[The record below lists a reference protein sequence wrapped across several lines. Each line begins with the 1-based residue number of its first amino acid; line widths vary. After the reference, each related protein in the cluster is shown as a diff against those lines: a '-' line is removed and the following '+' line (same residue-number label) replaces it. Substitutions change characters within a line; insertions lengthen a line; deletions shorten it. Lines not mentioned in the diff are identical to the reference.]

1 MTFHLKQVTR
11 RFGKSTAVDSV
22 TLDIPQGQMV
32 GVIGRSG
39 AGKSTLLRMIN
50 RLVDPTSGS
59 IHFGDLE
66 VSSLRGAA
74 LRHWQRDCAMIFQQ
88 FNLVPRLDVLT
99 NVMLGRLNHR
109 STVLSLFSIFTTE
122 ERLMAIAALERLGI
136 EHVAMQ
142 PAGTLSGGQQ
152 QRVAI
157 ARALMQSP
165 RMLLAD
171 EPIASLDPL
180 NAKIVMDALRD
191 INEREGITVITNLHT
206 LDTARNYCE
215 RIIGM
220 AGGRVVFDG
229 TPAELDARAVKDIY
243 GTDSHGAGIDETMTS
258 TSITIEGAELS
269 ARAQNPSAG
278 PEATAL
284 KPLSMAGL

>member
-1 MTFHLKQVTR
+1 M
-11 RFGKSTAVDSV
+11 RFKLENLNRQFGSNKAVDSV
-22 TLDIPQGQMV
+22 TLDIPAGQMV

-59 IHFGDLE
+59 IRFGDTE
-66 VSSLRGAA
+66 ISTLRGAA
-74 LRHWQRDCAMIFQQ
+74 LRNWQRDCAMIFQQ

-99 NVMLGRLNHR
+99 NVLLGRLNHR
-109 STVLSLFSIFTTE
+109 STALSLLNIFSRE

-136 EHVAMQ
+136 EQTALQ
-142 PAGTLSGGQQ
+142 AAGTLSGGQQ

-165 RMLLAD
+165 KMVLAD

-180 NAKIVMDALRD
+180 NAKIVMDALKS
-191 INEREGITVITNLHT
+191 INEHDGITVITNLHT
-206 LDTARNYCE
+206 LDTARAYCQ

-220 AGGRVVFDG
+220 SAGRVVFDG
-229 TPAELDARAVKDIY
+229 GPDELDSEAVQTIY
-243 GTDSHGAGIDETMTS
+243 GSDGAVLDESITS
-258 TSITIEGAELS
+258 TSINIPAAAPVA
-269 ARAQNPSAG
+269 ARAL
-278 PEATAL
+278 E
-284 KPLSMAGL
+284 PLVLHGV

>member
-1 MTFHLKQVTR
+1 MMFELKNVTR
-11 RFGKSTAVDSV
+11 RFGKKTAVDSV

-32 GVIGRSG
+32 GIIGRSG

-50 RLVDPTSGS
+50 RLQEPTSGS
-59 IHFGDLE
+59 IHFAGVE
-66 VSSLRGAA
+66 VSSLRGQA
-74 LRHWQRDCAMIFQQ
+74 LRNWQRDCAMIFQQ

-109 STVLSLFSIFTTE
+109 STTMSLLGLFSRE
-122 ERLMAIAALERLGI
+122 ERIHAIAALERLGI
-136 EHVAMQ
+136 EQTALQM
-142 PAGTLSGGQQ
+142 AGTLSGGQQ

-157 ARALMQSP
+157 ARALMQNP
-165 RMLLAD
+165 KMVLAD

-215 RIIGM
+215 RIVGM
-220 AGGRVVFDG
+220 AAGRVVFDG
-229 TPAELDARAVKDIY
+229 RPSELTADAVKRIY
-243 GTDSHGAGIDETMTS
+243 GTDKDGAGIDETMTS
-258 TSITIEGAELS
+258 TSINIPA
-269 ARAQNPSAG
+269 AVAANQSAG
-278 PEATAL
+278 LQPLAL
-284 KPLSMAGL
+284 AGL

>member
-1 MTFHLKQVTR
+1 MFELKNVTR
-11 RFGKSTAVDSV
+11 RFGKKLAVDSV

-32 GVIGRSG
+32 GIIGRSG

-50 RLVDPTSGS
+50 RLQEPSSGS
-59 IHFGDLE
+59 VHFAGVE
-66 VSSLRGAA
+66 VSGLRGQA
-74 LRHWQRDCAMIFQQ
+74 LRNWQRDCAMIFQQ

-109 STVLSLFSIFTTE
+109 STLLSLLNIFTRE
-122 ERLMAIAALERLGI
+122 ERVHAIAALERLGI
-136 EHVAMQ
+136 EQTALQ
-142 PAGTLSGGQQ
+142 AAGTLSGGQQ

-157 ARALMQSP
+157 ARALMQNP
-165 RMLLAD
+165 KMVLAD

-215 RIIGM
+215 RIVGM

-229 TPAELDARAVKDIY
+229 QPAELTAEAVKEIY
-243 GTDSHGAGIDETMTS
+243 GTDKDGAGIDETLTS
-258 TSITIEGAELS
+258 TSLESKRRAENVS
-269 ARAQNPSAG
+269 SGRVAKAA
-278 PEATAL
+278 AVH
-284 KPLSMAGL
+284 

>member
-1 MTFHLKQVTR
+1 MMFELKNVTR
-11 RFGKSTAVDSV
+11 RFGKKLAVDSV

-32 GVIGRSG
+32 GIIGRSG

-50 RLVDPTSGS
+50 RLQEPSSGT
-59 IHFGDLE
+59 IHFGGVE
-66 VSSLRGAA
+66 VSGLRGQP
-74 LRHWQRDCAMIFQQ
+74 LRNWQRDCAMIFQQ

-109 STVLSLFSIFTTE
+109 STILSLLNVFSRE
-122 ERLMAIAALERLGI
+122 ERIQAIAALERLGI
-136 EHVAMQ
+136 EQTALQ
-142 PAGTLSGGQQ
+142 AAGTLSGGQQ

-157 ARALMQSP
+157 ARALMQNP
-165 RMLLAD
+165 KMVLAD

-215 RIIGM
+215 RIVGM

-229 TPAELDARAVKDIY
+229 KPSELTSEAVKEIY
-243 GTDSHGAGIDETMTS
+243 GTDKDGAGIDETMTS
-258 TSITIEGAELS
+258 TAINMAPEGAEN
-269 ARAQNPSAG
+269 QSAG
-278 PEATAL
+278 NQPLAL
-284 KPLSMAGL
+284 AGL

>member
-1 MTFHLKQVTR
+1 MLTLKSVTR
-11 RFGKSTAVDSV
+11 RFGKHAAVNSV
-22 TLDIPQGQMV
+22 DITIPQGQMI

-50 RLVDPTSGS
+50 RLVDPSEGTIDFAGQK
-59 IHFGDLE
+59 
-66 VSSLRGAA
+66 VSALRGSA
-74 LRHWQRDCAMIFQQ
+74 LRSWQRDCAMIFQQ

-99 NVMLGRLNHR
+99 NVLLGRLNHR
-109 STVLSLFSIFTTE
+109 STALSILNVFTRE
-122 ERLMAIAALERLGI
+122 ERIMAISALERLGI
-136 EHVAMQ
+136 EQTALQ

-157 ARALMQSP
+157 ARALMQQP
-165 RMLLAD
+165 KMLLAD

-206 LDTARNYCE
+206 LDTARSYCE

-220 AGGRVVFDG
+220 AAGKVVFDG
-229 TPAELDARAVKDIY
+229 RPDDLTSAAVRTIY
-243 GTDSHGAGIDETMTS
+243 GSAADGSEIDETMTS
-258 TSITIEGAELS
+258 TSIDGAAATSDHGSPMKS
-269 ARAQNPSAG
+269 ASSKALALAG
-278 PEATAL
+278 V
-284 KPLSMAGL
+284 

>member
-1 MTFHLKQVTR
+1 MKFQLKNVTR
-11 RFGKSTAVDSV
+11 KFGQHLAVDGV
-22 TLDIPQGQMV
+22 NVDIERGEMV

-66 VSSLRGAA
+66 VSALKGAGLRN
-74 LRHWQRDCAMIFQQ
+74 WQRDCAMIFQQ

-99 NVMLGRLNHR
+99 NVLLGRLNHR
-109 STVLSLFSIFTTE
+109 PTALSILNIFSRE
-122 ERLMAIAALERLGI
+122 ERIMAIAALERLGI
-136 EHVAMQ
+136 EQTALQ

-157 ARALMQSP
+157 ARALMQGP
-165 RMLLAD
+165 KVVLAD

-191 INEREGITVITNLHT
+191 INERDGITVVTNLHT
-206 LDTARNYCE
+206 LDTARNYCS

-220 AGGRVVFDG
+220 AQGRVVFDG
-229 TPAELDARAVKDIY
+229 TPDRLTAETVQEIY
-243 GTDSHGAGIDETMTS
+243 GSDSHGAGIDESMTS
-258 TSITIEGAELS
+258 TSIRI
-269 ARAQNPSAG
+269 PSAAALSG
-278 PEATAL
+278 VPASPGFRTLAVAEA
-284 KPLSMAGL
+284 